1 MRFVV
6 NRDSDD
12 LDAAATKYRGQP
24 RRRPQQVLLN
34 LDVDDRDDEPRR
46 LELPASPEELE
57 VVRRELFRLPA
68 SKRADVRVRLDEDPP
83 VLGCSVELD
92 TATVIELDA
101 RRSQQHPNV
110 RRDRG
115 DDQRLGVALSEG
127 VGCVRRALGR
137 SVPTGGR
144 RHWWSVTARP
154 TVGHVWP

>member
-6 NRDSDD
+6 DRDSDD
-12 LDAAATKYRGQP
+12 LDAAVTKCRGQP
-24 RRRPQQVLLN
+24 RLRPQQVLLD

-57 VVRRELFRLPA
+57 GVRRELFRLPA

-92 TATVIELDA
+92 TDTVVELDA
-101 RRSQQHPNV
+101 RRRQQHPNV

-127 VGCVRRALGR
+127 VGCVRWALGR

-144 RHWWSVTARP
+144 RHWSVTARP
-154 TVGHVWP
+154 TVGHIWP